1 MEDCGGEAE
10 SDGVL
15 CPQRRC
21 GGGGGGGGG
30 AGCGVSAGGGG
41 RPSAWRAGGRATRHV
56 WRLAGGCGEG
66 RSAARCAAHRA
77 RRKDSLIRHLRMHT
91 GERPY
96 RCPTCPYAAIQ
107 KSDLDRHLRSRHAH
121 PFAVAHHLSAAAPP
135 PPRLAAP
142 AAGLPGEPL
151 APPLP

>member
-1 MEDCGGEAE
+1 MVC
-10 SDGVL
+10 S

-21 GGGGGGGGG
+21 GGGGGGGG

-41 RPSAWRAGGRATRHV
+41 RPSAVARWRPGDEACLEA
-56 WRLAGGCGEG
+56 
-66 RSAARCAAHRA
+66 SQAAAERPFRCPLCPHRA

-121 PFAVAHHLSAAAPP
+121 PFAVAHHLSAAAAAA
-135 PPRLAAP
+135 AAP
-142 AAGLPGEPL
+142 LPLPPQAFL
-151 APPLP
+151 ANHSPPPLP